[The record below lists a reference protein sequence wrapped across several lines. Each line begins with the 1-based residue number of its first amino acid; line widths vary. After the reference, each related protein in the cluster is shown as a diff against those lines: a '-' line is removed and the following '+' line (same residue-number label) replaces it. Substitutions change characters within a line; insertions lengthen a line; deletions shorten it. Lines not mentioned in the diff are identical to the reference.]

1 MYHKSNMRRHGRDG
15 TRCAA
20 MARVAPRWHALRRD
34 GTRCAAMAR
43 VAPRWPRR
51 SFWLD
56 GLLSMTRNTHHLVM
70 HVYMLVD
77 NTRHSRHSSIAILER
92 KHTHQH
98 QRNYPRP
105 RAVRK
110 KAFKSFLAHRCAPL
124 RTVAHRCAFLS
135 KSRNPKVS
143 WAKCIH

>member
-1 MYHKSNMRRHGRDG
+1 MSRETGIQVL
-15 TRCAA
+15 
-20 MARVAPRWHALRRD
+20 RVSQIQYAPPRPRWHALRRD

-124 RTVAHRCAFLS
+124 RRVAHRCAFLS
-135 KSRNPKVS
+135 KSRNPRVS